1 MLEYWKGGVEEKV
14 RSKRLRLRKVES
26 EQRRREMVE
35 WWIPPGGWRKSR
47 QSGA

>member
-26 EQRRREMVE
+26 EEKRN
-35 WWIPPGGWRKSR
+35 G
-47 QSGA
+47 